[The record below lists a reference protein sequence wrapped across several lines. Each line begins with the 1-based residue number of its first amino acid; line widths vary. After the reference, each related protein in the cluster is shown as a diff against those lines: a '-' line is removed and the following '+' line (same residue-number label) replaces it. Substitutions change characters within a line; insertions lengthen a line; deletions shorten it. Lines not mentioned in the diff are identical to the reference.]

1 MAQRVQH
8 IPFGPFVNESER
20 IALET
25 LKNRLI
31 GDDTAGAW
39 RLLTNVAVGP
49 GDRKGQPLEVDCL
62 AIGPPGVVAIE
73 VKHWDREY
81 LDAAANRPRLSTEA
95 ARADA
100 KAKRI
105 AGLLRN
111 RRLENAGY
119 VAARFL
125 LTRDGKR
132 KYVGPTA
139 RRTIEGVEVFGLP
152 EWRELLG
159 LDERPRLTEA
169 EIDAAAEAIA
179 PGIRPALRD
188 DLTEFGGSFRRLHLL
203 HRDRSGYRRVYRAY
217 QGADRDAVWLYLYD
231 LTALDAENPRNVA
244 EREWQVFQR
253 LQKQPFVPDIMDSFQ
268 DASDYPGEMCCFS
281 HVDPGAAQ
289 VAERAVDVSWTAGER
304 LQFAVKCLEVVLS
317 LHALPEQPI
326 CHRNLTPQTVLVRAS
341 GDVLLTQFQMARIGG
356 AESVAGALSPDFEDR
371 ADFVPPELRTSGL
384 DAWTAEADIYAA
396 AATLRTIFAQ
406 MPEDT
411 QAREAL
417 EALDRA
423 LLEDPTLRSDAATLI
438 DGLRRVMGPDA
449 SPATSEVRPTVD
461 PEYWDDGT
469 VRELNG
475 RKYCIVT
482 RLRSGG
488 IGSTFKVMEVDR
500 QGNDR
505 SGPYVAKAITH
516 EPLGP
521 RATEAYARVRAQTA
535 ESPSLAGVF
544 EVRPEW
550 SKNEVTALLNWVP
563 GSPLSDW
570 SGVLPLYFEEQSRP
584 DVEEGLLTWAEALL
598 EGLGRLHAA
607 GLVHGDVSPR
617 NIIVN
622 GLDVTLTDYDLAGCD
637 GASAG
642 GGTPD
647 YCSPEVD
654 ARGPLS
660 PSDDVYAL
668 AASLFGVLFDA
679 RPFHH
684 GDRRDK
690 QRGLNWPSSRR
701 DDHPRLAAF
710 LDRATDADRSRR
722 YASAGDARA
731 DIQRLR
737 APASDGAPEPSP
749 TPPAP
754 ALTPNRVPWLDL
766 LLQTYPGSPHGN
778 VETRGLDSPFARE
791 TYVETDLERTLIEKI
806 TRREASLVILCGN
819 AGDGKTAFLQH
830 LAKRLGVTEA
840 PSQRRL
846 FEHRVDGG
854 PLVRFN
860 LDGAASYQEQ
870 SAEDVLSGFLGPF
883 VDGFG
888 DDNLVLLL
896 AINDGPLLAWLEK
909 QPSSPLVEA
918 LYAALDHDD
927 RSAAADERLVF
938 IDLNTRSLVGGVRKG
953 SDTNAPGFVE
963 PLIDKLLGP
972 ADTWKPCET
981 CQAQRRCTAW
991 RSVQSLRRPERAQTV
1006 KRQLISALQAVHQ
1019 RGEIHITARELR
1031 AALAYIFFGVHTCD
1045 ELHADPN
1052 LQPLHYWDRAFGS
1065 KTPHRQGEL
1074 LRELQALDPALD
1086 AHPVID
1092 RRLRHTPVFPE
1103 GPDEP
1108 HPENRRLASRR
1119 RHAFFEWG
1127 EPEFADVRVPASE
1140 LRLFQGRHLERFRV
1154 VSTAPEDEVASICD
1168 DLCAGLARL
1177 EDLPD
1182 RALSG
1187 DGASSKTTPLRITPR
1202 TPTETIFW
1210 VRKPRE
1216 RFSLHAHLPRVV
1228 EGVDA
1233 LHTHVV
1239 LSYAYADGRSE
1250 RLFIDARLFHLLM
1263 ELKDGYQLADVLSDD
1278 VFANL
1283 SIFTQRLVQEDDSTL
1298 YAWNPSDSREFRVTV
1313 EKRDGVQV
1321 LQLTPHCQEGP
1332 A

>member
-20 IALET
+20 IALEM
-25 LKNRLI
+25 LRNRLI
-31 GDDTAGAW
+31 GDDTAGTW
-39 RLLTNVAVGP
+39 RLLTNIAIGP
-49 GDRKGQPLEVDCL
+49 GERRGQPLEVDCL
-62 AIGPPGVVAIE
+62 AIGPPGVTVIE

-81 LDAAANRPRLSTEA
+81 LDAAANRSRLNTEA

-100 KAKRI
+100 KAKRV
-105 AGLLRN
+105 AGRLRSS
-111 RRLENAGY
+111 RLESAGY
-119 VAARFL
+119 VPARFL

-139 RRTIEGVEVFGLP
+139 RRTIEGVEAFGLP
-152 EWRELLG
+152 EWREILG
-159 LDERPRLTEA
+159 LDEPPRLTDA

-179 PGIRPALRD
+179 PGLRPALRD
-188 DLTEFGGSFRRLHLL
+188 NLTEFGSFRRLSLL

-217 QGADRDAVWLYLYD
+217 RGADRDAVWLYLYD

-244 EREWQVFQR
+244 EREWQVFQQ
-253 LQKQPFVPDIMDSFQ
+253 LQKEPCVPSIVDSFQ
-268 DASDYPGEMCCFS
+268 EVSEYPGEMCCFS

-289 VAERAVDVSWTAGER
+289 VAERTLDASWTAGER
-304 LQFAVKCLEVVLS
+304 LQFAVKCLEVVRS
-317 LHALPEQPI
+317 LHALPDRPI
-326 CHRNLTPQTVLVRAS
+326 CHRNITPQTVLVRAS
-341 GDVLLTQFQMARIGG
+341 GDVVLTQFQMARIGG

-384 DAWTAEADIYAA
+384 EAWTAEADIYAA
-396 AATLRTIFAQ
+396 AATLRTIFEQ
-406 MPEDT
+406 MWEEPP
-411 QAREAL
+411 AREAL
-417 EALDRA
+417 DTLDQALI
-423 LLEDPTLRSDAATLI
+423 EDPALRSDVATLI
-438 DGLRRVMGPDA
+438 DDLRRVMGPDA
-449 SPATSEVRPTVD
+449 PPASRELRPPLD
-461 PEYWDDGT
+461 PKYWDDRT
-469 VRELNG
+469 DRELNG
-475 RKYCIVT
+475 RSYRIMT
-482 RLRSGG
+482 RLGSGG
-488 IGSTFKVMEVDR
+488 FGSTFKVIEVDR
-500 QGNDR
+500 EGNDR
-505 SGPYVAKAITH
+505 SGPYVAKVITH
-516 EPLGP
+516 KSLGR
-521 RATEAYARVRAQTA
+521 RAAEAYALVRAQTA
-535 ESPSLAGVF
+535 GSPWLAGVF
-544 EVRPEW
+544 EVRSEW
-550 SKNEVTALLNWVP
+550 RENEITALLNWVP
-563 GSPLSDW
+563 GSPLSEW
-570 SGVLPLYFEEQSRP
+570 SGVLSLYFEEQQTP
-584 DVEEGLLTWAEALL
+584 DVEEGLLTWAERLL
-598 EGLGRLHAA
+598 EGLGGLHAA

-617 NIIVN
+617 NIIVD
-622 GLDVTLTDYDLAGCD
+622 GLNVTLTDYDLAGRD
-637 GASAG
+637 GAPAG

-668 AASLFGVLFDA
+668 AASLFGVLFDT

-690 QRGLNWPSSRR
+690 MRGLNWPSSGR
-701 DDHPRLAAF
+701 DDYPRLAAF

-722 YASAGDARA
+722 YASARDALA
-731 DIQRLR
+731 DLRRLR
-737 APASDGAPEPSP
+737 APASDDVPEPTP

-754 ALTPNRVPWLDL
+754 ALTPNRVRWLEL

-806 TRREASLVILCGN
+806 RRREVSLAILCGN

-830 LAKRLGVTEA
+830 LAKRLGVSEA

-860 LDGAASYQEQ
+860 LDGAASYQGQ
-870 SAEDVLSGFLGPF
+870 SAEDVLSGFLGPL
-883 VDGFG
+883 VDGFE

-909 QPSSPLVEA
+909 QPSSPLTKA

-927 RSAAADERLVF
+927 GSEAADERLVF

-953 SDTNAPGFVE
+953 AATNAPGFVE
-963 PLIDKLLGP
+963 RLIEKLLGSE
-972 ADTWKPCET
+972 DTWKPCET

-991 RSVQSLRRPERAQTV
+991 RSVQSLKRPERAEGV
-1006 KRQLISALQAVHQ
+1006 KRQLVSALQAVHQ

-1031 AALAYIFFGVHTCD
+1031 AALAYIFFGVHTCH

-1065 KTPHRQGEL
+1065 KTSHRQGEL

-1092 RRLRHTPVFPE
+1092 RRLRHRPVFPD

-1119 RHAFFEWG
+1119 RHAFFEWS
-1127 EPEFADVRVPASE
+1127 EAEFAELRVEPSE

-1154 VSTAPEDEVASICD
+1154 VSAAPEDEVASICD

-1187 DGASSKTTPLRITPR
+1187 AEAPLKTTPLRIIPR
-1202 TPTETIFW
+1202 TPTETVFW

-1298 YAWNPSDSREFRVTV
+1298 HAWNPSDSREYRVSID
-1313 EKRDGVQV
+1313 KRDGVQV
-1321 LQLTPHCQEGP
+1321 LQLTPLCQEEP